1 MTLPPL
7 PAGRVWRFGN
17 RCYDLSRRPLVM
29 GILNV
34 TPDSFSDGGRF
45 DSPESAVDRALAM
58 VAEGADIIDIGGES
72 TRPNVSPV
80 SAAAELRRVVP
91 IVEKLAPLVSV
102 PLSIDTYKAVVA
114 RETIAVGAEII
125 NDVSGFT
132 FDDDM
137 AGTVASS
144 TAGVVLMHTRGRPT
158 EMQRDTVYTD
168 LVSEVAGCLAEL
180 VARTEASGI
189 GRERIVVDPGIGFGK
204 SVAGNL
210 ELLRRLGDLTGTG
223 CPLLVGTSR
232 KSFIGTQLGRDVDE
246 RLFGT
251 AATVAVSI
259 MNGARIVRV
268 HDVRAMRDVVDMTWA
283 IMGGGEVA

>member
-1 MTLPPL
+1 MTPPLL
-7 PAGRVWRFGN
+7 PAGQVWRFGN
-17 RCYDLSRRPLVM
+17 RCYELSRRPLVM

-34 TPDSFSDGGRF
+34 TPDSFSDGGCF
-45 DSPESAVDRALAM
+45 DSPERAVDRVLAM

-72 TRPNVSPV
+72 TRPNVAPV
-80 SAAAELRRVVP
+80 SADDELRRVVP
-91 IVEKLAPLVSV
+91 IVEKLASLVSV

-114 RETIAVGAEII
+114 RETIAAGAEII

-132 FDDDM
+132 FDADM
-137 AGTVASS
+137 AETVASS

-158 EMQRDTVYTD
+158 EMQKDTAYTD
-168 LVSEVAGCLAEL
+168 LVSEVAGCLAEA
-180 VARTEASGI
+180 VARAEASGI

-232 KSFIGTQLGRDVDE
+232 KSFIGTRLGRDVDE

-283 IMGGGEVA
+283 IMGAGEVA